1 VAELSARK
9 HDGRV
14 VLPKDRVWI
23 VSAGASVVAVVLFVV
38 GMYSW
43 RMMVPTPS
51 ACPYPGAC
59 GTLPPHHL
67 HAFRAELVWMLS
79 AASAFIAAVSV
90 VWPDPFRRLVTTK
103 HGAIEDSYGRNPTR
117 FPTTRHEGKRGRRIF
132 AASAVARRV
141 AFVASSLSCRRQSRA
156 MRVLLRRV

>member
-9 HDGRV
+9 YDGRV

-103 HGAIEDSYGRNPTR
+103 HGAIEDSYGQSNEIPDHPPRGQ
-117 FPTTRHEGKRGRRIF
+117 EGPPN
-132 AASAVARRV
+132 
-141 AFVASSLSCRRQSRA
+141 
-156 MRVLLRRV
+156 LRW